1 MERKL
6 ACKWMPVT
14 LRCPIMADTSLA
26 MRPKYRSNN
35 DQVSMKSRVIQLLKP
50 VMSITHQ
57 LVISGLAA
65 GTFLTFNYGL

>member
-1 MERKL
+1 
-6 ACKWMPVT
+6 
-14 LRCPIMADTSLA
+14 MADTSLA